1 MSAPAS
7 PLDMAVVAFN
17 STLRIRILVLIARS
31 PGLGAHD
38 LATSLDTPRATLS
51 LNLRTLEEAGLL
63 TSSDTSEARRGRRLT
78 YRLNREAYSAM
89 IEALGAIVER

>member
-1 MSAPAS
+1 
-7 PLDMAVVAFN
+7 MAVVAFN

-38 LATSLDTPRATLS
+38 LATSLDIPRATLS

>member
-7 PLDMAVVAFN
+7 PLDTAVVAFK
-17 STLRIRILVLIARS
+17 STLRMRILVLIARS

-51 LNLRTLEEAGLL
+51 LNLRTLE
-63 TSSDTSEARRGRRLT
+63 
-78 YRLNREAYSAM
+78 
-89 IEALGAIVER
+89 